1 MPLSLKTPLSRFR
14 FIGILEGISYLVLL
28 GIAMPLK
35 YWAGWPLAV
44 KYVGWAHGVLFIAY
58 LIALIAVAFDRR
70 WSFVRVIVAFIASLV
85 PFGTFWL
92 EGRLKREEEQ
102 SVS

>member
-1 MPLSLKTPLSRFR
+1 MPRSLKTPLGRFR

-35 YWAGWPLAV
+35 YLAGWPHAV
-44 KYVGWAHGVLFIAY
+44 KVVGWAHGVLFIAY
-58 LIALIAVAFDRR
+58 LVALIAVTIDRR
-70 WSFVRVIVAFIASLV
+70 WSLIRVIVAFIASLV

-92 EGRLKREEEQ
+92 ESRLKKEEQ
-102 SVS
+102 AVS

>member
-1 MPLSLKTPLSRFR
+1 MQFSLKSPLGRFR

-35 YWAGWPLAV
+35 YWANLPMAV
-44 KYVGWAHGVLFIAY
+44 KLVGWAHGVLFIAY
-58 LIALIAVAFDRR
+58 MLALVSVTFDRR
-70 WSFVRVIVAFIASLV
+70 WSFGRVVVAFIASLV

-92 EGRLKREEEQ
+92 DTRLKKEEQ
-102 SVS
+102 QSTA